1 MGEIPNNFMEVFTMK
16 FREIREIT
24 EVKDEKTTVNDN
36 WKKIK
41 PKTNIPPK
49 EIDLFWQEE
58 FGIIPK
64 EIGESSD

>member
-1 MGEIPNNFMEVFTMK
+1 MM

-24 EVKDEKTTVNDN
+24 EVKDEKITVNDN

-41 PKTNIPPK
+41 PKTNITPK
-49 EIDLFWQEE
+49 DIELFWQKE
-58 FGIIPK
+58 FGIDPK

>member
-1 MGEIPNNFMEVFTMK
+1 MM

-24 EVKDEKTTVNDN
+24 EVKDEKTTVNGN

-41 PKTNIPPK
+41 PKTNITP
-49 EIDLFWQEE
+49 EDIELFWQKE
-58 FGIIPK
+58 FGINPK

>member
-1 MGEIPNNFMEVFTMK
+1 MM

-41 PKTNIPPK
+41 PKTNITP
-49 EIDLFWQEE
+49 EDIELFWQKE
-58 FGIIPK
+58 FGINPK